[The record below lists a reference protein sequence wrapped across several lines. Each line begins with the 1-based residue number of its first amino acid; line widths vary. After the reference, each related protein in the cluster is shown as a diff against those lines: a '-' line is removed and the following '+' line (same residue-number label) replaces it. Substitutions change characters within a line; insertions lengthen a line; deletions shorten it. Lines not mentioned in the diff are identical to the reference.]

1 MILFFNGSE
10 LDASVE
16 HDIMRGESKFGF
28 NATLL
33 HKNGSIE
40 KLFNLTE
47 VHHRYPS
54 EMTKHFGEQIAF
66 ESDIHS
72 TGQTKRLSDL
82 ASVLVVNSTA
92 LEEGYYGH

>member
-1 MILFFNGSE
+1 MNLYLNGAE

-16 HDIMRGESKFGF
+16 HELEGKDFGF

-33 HKNGSIE
+33 HTDGTIE

-47 VHHRYPS
+47 VHHLYPS
-54 EMTKHFGEQIAF
+54 AMSEHFGGQIAF

-72 TGQTKRLSDL
+72 TGKTMRLSEL
-82 ASVLVVNSTA
+82 ASVLVVTA
-92 LEEGYYGH
+92 TSRADDYYGGER